1 MDGTLIDSEPL
12 WFNAEASLMS
22 EFGYNWTIED
32 QRNCLGGPLLRAGS
46 YMQGKAGGVKT
57 PQFFADQLLE
67 RVAVEF
73 EEVVI
78 FLPGVFDLLRE
89 VRDANLPTAL
99 VSASPRILMDSCLK
113 GLSVQAPD
121 LADVFSLS
129 ISLNDVENS
138 KPNPEGY
145 LKAAEKLGVDITQ
158 SLVVEDSATGVQAG
172 IASGAWVLA
181 LPHIVEI
188 SPHER
193 LRVRANLDGATLEEL
208 AKLFVDAK

>member
-1 MDGTLIDSEPL
+1 
-12 WFNAEASLMS
+12 
-22 EFGYNWTIED
+22 
-32 QRNCLGGPLLRAGS
+32 
-46 YMQGKAGGVKT
+46 
-57 PQFFADQLLE
+57 
-67 RVAVEF
+67 
-73 EEVVI
+73 
-78 FLPGVFDLLRE
+78 
-89 VRDANLPTAL
+89 
-99 VSASPRILMDSCLK
+99 MDSCLK
-113 GLSVQAPD
+113 ELSVQAPD
-121 LADVFSLS
+121 LADLFSLS

-158 SLVVEDSATGVQAG
+158 SLVVEDSTTGVQAG